1 MGVTETS
8 LIPQHSA
15 PVLNAVAPLPLDSEA
30 GGELRVG
37 LVMSLPEVMF
47 YIHFHCY
54 LHVIDLGP

>member
-8 LIPQHSA
+8 FLLQYSV
-15 PVLNAVAPLPLDSEA
+15 PVLNAVALLPLGSEA
-30 GGELRVG
+30 GGELCVG